1 MEIIEILQVLI
12 LISIVSLSVYTII
25 SSAYFYV
32 ENKISL
38 FNLAIIAI
46 LIIMFI
52 MVNAMTMVKLDE
64 LKRLLE

>member
-1 MEIIEILQVLI
+1 MEIIVILQVLMV
-12 LISIVSLSVYTII
+12 ISIVSLSVYTII
-25 SSAYFYV
+25 SSAYFYI

-52 MVNAMTMVKLDE
+52 MVNAMTMVKLNE